1 MALCRREGTS
11 LDRLFGANRNGD
23 WWRWQSNDL
32 AIDPVGENCSENSLG
47 TSGRA
52 IPMSPNGPWHTTRS
66 PTRRHPKSQ
75 SRTQVCAKAPEGT
88 TRAWVQQ
95 NMPTGDLLNKHILCL
110 FYHIHLLLLKKGSSC
125 VLRNTAQRGVILGCS
140 WCDMWT
146 GARKTSQ

>member
-47 TSGRA
+47 TLGRA
-52 IPMSPNGPWHTTRS
+52 IPNGPWHTSRS
-66 PTRRHPKSQ
+66 PTRHHPKSQ

-95 NMPTGDLLNKHILCL
+95 NMPAGDLLNKHILCL
-110 FYHIHLLLLKKGSSC
+110 FYHIHLLLLKKGSSY

-140 WCDMWT
+140 WCNMWT